1 MMSIKKSLS
10 LLIFLALLTG
20 SVHASP
26 AGLPLKFVDYLVQG
40 SGLAEVLAKQG
51 ILGESAATVQTS
63 VQNSLRAFSSSGGDI
78 SGAELKSVL
87 ESLSVTGEDAVMRNQ
102 LLELL
107 NRSGDELS
115 SEDVATAINSLIY
128 LADSRG
134 VRGFVAKSCTS
145 CVDSTLVNRGIVYTF
160 ATVQDET
167 TKRVLESVVPRGQRE
182 LTTFIQRRMSSM
194 NIGNFNRVPRELI
207 PAEDQRALGLF
218 LAMAEHGTPTQKEFV
233 QAVLEFS
240 KKSNGQVSL
249 LDAENPHTFWR
260 LFIEDKDSDFLAFYS
275 QLLREAA
282 SEEPN
287 HAARED
293 SFYRVFSRVHE
304 DNPIALRQIDE
315 LKTKGCLFR

>member
-1 MMSIKKSLS
+1 MMSLRKSLS
-10 LLIFLALLTG
+10 LLVLLCFFANG
-20 SVHASP
+20 VQSSP
-26 AGLPLKFVDYLVQG
+26 AGLPLKFIDYLVQG
-40 SGLAEVLAKQG
+40 SGLTDILARQG
-51 ILGESAATVQTS
+51 IVGESAATVQS
-63 VQNSLRAFSSSGGDI
+63 SIQNSLRAFSSRGGDI
-78 SGAELKSVL
+78 SGEELKSVL
-87 ESLSVTGEDAVMRNQ
+87 ESLSVTGDDAVMRNQ

-134 VRGFVAKSCTS
+134 VRGFVARSCST
-145 CVDSTLVNRGIVYTF
+145 CVDQTLVNRGIVYTF

-167 TKRVLESVVPRGQRE
+167 TNNVLETVVPRGQRE
-182 LTTFIQRRMSSM
+182 LTTFIQRRMSNM

-249 LDAENPHTFWR
+249 LDVENPHTFWR
-260 LFIEDKDSDFLAFYS
+260 LFIEDKDSDFLSFYA

-282 SEEPN
+282 SEEPDF
-287 HAARED
+287 AARED
-293 SFYRVFSRVHE
+293 AFYRVFTRVHE
-304 DNPIALRQIDE
+304 DNPVALRQIDE